1 MNRNK
6 IVLWLKVLMTGACIF
21 TGLLAGANVDR
32 YVVQLPSWHS
42 VSILNWATYSRHADL
57 GNGLFLY
64 PLEAIGS
71 FLLLFTALV
80 IILFHKSLFKQVA
93 LPAHL
98 AVIFAAIGLI
108 FTFFA
113 APVMLSIRTIG
124 NNEILLQNAF
134 DKFQFWGLLRA
145 IAQLLSFLACVWAF
159 TRNFFNARDI

>member
-1 MNRNK
+1 
-6 IVLWLKVLMTGACIF
+6 
-21 TGLLAGANVDR
+21 
-32 YVVQLPSWHS
+32 
-42 VSILNWATYSRHADL
+42 VSILNWAAYSRHADL

-71 FLLLFTALV
+71 FLLLFTASV

-98 AVIFAAIGLI
+98 AVVFAAIGLI

-113 APVMLSIRTIG
+113 APLMLSIRTIG
-124 NNEILLQNAF
+124 NNEILLQKAF
-134 DKFQFWGLLRA
+134 DKFQFWGMLRA

-159 TRNFFNARDI
+159 TGNFFNTRDI